1 MDRRYAVNALIQDAL
16 NGRINRRELMK
27 RAAALGVAVPG
38 VIALSVPRGE
48 VAAQEASPIAKTGG
62 NLTALTIGDPK
73 SLDIQVSQLAQL
85 RQMIGSMYDR
95 LVYHDLSDYS
105 LKPQLAKE
113 WTWTDPTTLDVP
125 LVESVTFHDGQPFT
139 ADDVKFTVDRILNPN
154 TGSSLASQLSAIDSV
169 EAVDQ
174 SHIRFHL
181 KHAWPALI
189 ENLTS
194 VYVYSKS
201 ATDDSIRTKPNGTGP
216 FQFVEWRQNDH
227 IRLKKNPNY
236 WQEGL
241 PYLDQIDF
249 KPISEQET
257 RISMLDTKAADVM
270 FSLELKD
277 IDRIKST
284 KGLAVLQSP
293 FKDRGDIMYMNN
305 ARAPL
310 SDQNLRLAV
319 ASTVDRATFIKQ
331 FLAGFG
337 NVNTSPWDK
346 SQWAYNPI
354 NDNAFPYDL
363 DKAKQMLEA
372 GGYPGGKDKSGKQ
385 LVLNLIY
392 PTGYPEWNQGSVM
405 VQSSFQ
411 EIGVQVKVE
420 ELEPTV
426 WADRLINTGDFDFSW
441 DFHGGHIVDPA
452 ATLSYAYFYPPV
464 STNLCRYKDDQM
476 AKLIE
481 EGGTTTGQDKRKPFY
496 WQFQE
501 RWNQI
506 MPGIIV
512 GQRVIADAA
521 RDDVKGFTADPL
533 FFEDFRHAWLDR

>member
-38 VIALSVPRGE
+38 VIALGVPRGE
-48 VAAQEASPIAKTGG
+48 VAAQEASPTPKTGG
-62 NLTALTIGDPK
+62 NLTTLTIGDPK

-125 LVESVTFHDGQPFT
+125 LVEGVTFHGGQSFT
-139 ADDVKFTVDRILNPN
+139 ADDVKFTVDRILNPD

-169 EAVDQ
+169 EVVDP
-174 SHIRFHL
+174 SHVRFHL

-189 ENLTS
+189 ENLTAI
-194 VYVYSKS
+194 YIYSKS
-201 ATDDSIRTKPNGTGP
+201 ATDESIRTKPNGTGP

-227 IRLKKNPNY
+227 IRLKKNPKY

-249 KPISEQET
+249 KPISEEET

-293 FKDRGDIMYMNN
+293 FEDRGDIMYMNN

-346 SQWAYNPI
+346 SEWAYNPI

-405 VQSSFQ
+405 IQSSFQ

-441 DFHGGHIVDPA
+441 DFHGGHIIDPA

-481 EGGTTTGQDKRKPFY
+481 EGGTTTGQDKRQPFY

>member
-1 MDRRYAVNALIQDAL
+1 
-16 NGRINRRELMK
+16 
-27 RAAALGVAVPG
+27 
-38 VIALSVPRGE
+38 
-48 VAAQEASPIAKTGG
+48 
-62 NLTALTIGDPK
+62 
-73 SLDIQVSQLAQL
+73 
-85 RQMIGSMYDR
+85 
-95 LVYHDLSDYS
+95 
-105 LKPQLAKE
+105 
-113 WTWTDPTTLDVP
+113 
-125 LVESVTFHDGQPFT
+125 
-139 ADDVKFTVDRILNPN
+139 
-154 TGSSLASQLSAIDSV
+154 
-169 EAVDQ
+169 
-174 SHIRFHL
+174 
-181 KHAWPALI
+181 
-189 ENLTS
+189 
-194 VYVYSKS
+194 
-201 ATDDSIRTKPNGTGP
+201 
-216 FQFVEWRQNDH
+216 
-227 IRLKKNPNY
+227 
-236 WQEGL
+236 
-241 PYLDQIDF
+241 
-249 KPISEQET
+249 
-257 RISMLDTKAADVM
+257 MLDTKAADVM

-293 FKDRGDIMYMNN
+293 FEDRGDIMYMNN

-363 DKAKQMLEA
+363 DKAKQMLDD

-405 VQSSFQ
+405 IQSSFQ

-441 DFHGGHIVDPA
+441 DFHGGHIIDPA